1 MGERVLARSVLKHIR
16 KQNRTYEAETSAAIG
31 QDYAGVSVREGKTL
45 VITEAVACEPY
56 IAWIKAMNN
65 AACAGAEVSSVRLFL
80 LLPAD
85 VEESTVKRY
94 MQTLNALADKAGIQ
108 ILGGHT
114 QVDSACTGARLLVT
128 ALGEPGMYRQ
138 CVREIRAGY
147 DIVMTK
153 RTGLLGTD
161 LLARR
166 TEERLRHRFSESY
179 IRGACCTPDEY
190 SIVPD
195 MRAALRGKETGCR
208 AEGDVEADMDA
219 GAGYRIYYMHDISH
233 GGVYGALWQLALRLG
248 KGIEIRHEAVPI
260 RQETVELCEFY
271 NLNPYMLEG
280 TGSLLLVTDCGD
292 AVVGGLAEQGIP
304 AAVIGKIQNGRDKAV
319 LMGQETRYLSPV
331 CCDEI
336 YKVLSEI

>member
-1 MGERVLARSVLKHIR
+1 MLARSVLKHVR
-16 KQNRTYEAETSAAIG
+16 KQNRTYGAETSAFIG
-31 QDYAGVSVREGKTL
+31 QDYAELSVGEGETL

-65 AACAGAEVSSVRLFL
+65 AACAGTVVRGVRLFL

-85 VEESTVKRY
+85 GEERVVKQY
-94 MQTLNALADKAGIQ
+94 MQTLNALADKTGIQ

-114 QVDSACTGARLLVT
+114 QVDSACARARILVT
-128 ALGEPGMYRQ
+128 ALGERGMYQQR
-138 CVREIRAGY
+138 VKEISPGY

-166 TEERLRHRFSESY
+166 TEERLRGRFSESY

-190 SIVPD
+190 SIIPD
-195 MRAALRGKETGCR
+195 MRAAVCGKRTAECR
-208 AEGDVEADMDA
+208 AGCDAESDMDA
-219 GAGYRIYYMHDISH
+219 GAGYQIYYMHDISH
-233 GGVYGALWQLALRLG
+233 GGVYGALWQLAVRLG
-248 KGIEIRHEAVPI
+248 KGIEICHKAIPI

-292 AVVGGLAEQGIP
+292 AVVGTLAEQGIS
-304 AAVIGKIQNGRDKAV
+304 AAVIGKVQSGRDKAV
-319 LMGQETRYLSPV
+319 LMGRETRYLSPV
-331 CCDEI
+331 CGDEI